1 MFRPKIEAEII
12 KDYERAAGFY
22 ADYGVDAEAAVAA
35 LEDKAISL
43 HCWQGDDV
51 RGFESKGGGK
61 GGGIMATGEFP
72 GRARN
77 ADELRSDID
86 KVFSLVPGKRRVNL
100 HAMYLEDGGRAAD
113 RDEIVP
119 EHFEGWI
126 QWAGERGAALDFNPT
141 LFAHPRAGDG
151 FTLAHRDPGIR
162 AFWIEHVKRCRE
174 IASVFARRLDC
185 RPIVNVWVPDG
196 MKDFPADRWSPRT
209 RLAESLDEIFEE
221 KIPGV
226 KDAVESKLFG
236 LGSEEY
242 VVGSAEFYLAYA
254 LKSKIMPC
262 MDMGHYHPTENLY
275 DKISAVLVFLPEILL
290 HLSRPVRWDSDHVV
304 ILNDDLQNLFRE
316 IVRGGALGAVNLA
329 TDFFDAGINRIGAWV
344 TGMRSAGKALLSA
357 LLEPVQILLEYEQ
370 AGRGAEK
377 LALMEEVKWFP
388 VSSIWDYYCLKSGVP
403 AGDAWI
409 EEIRGYES
417 SVLSR
422 G

>member
-126 QWAGERGAALDFNPT
+126 Q
-141 LFAHPRAGDG
+141 
-151 FTLAHRDPGIR
+151 
-162 AFWIEHVKRCRE
+162 
-174 IASVFARRLDC
+174 
-185 RPIVNVWVPDG
+185 
-196 MKDFPADRWSPRT
+196 
-209 RLAESLDEIFEE
+209 
-221 KIPGV
+221 
-226 KDAVESKLFG
+226 
-236 LGSEEY
+236 
-242 VVGSAEFYLAYA
+242 
-254 LKSKIMPC
+254 
-262 MDMGHYHPTENLY
+262 
-275 DKISAVLVFLPEILL
+275 
-290 HLSRPVRWDSDHVV
+290 
-304 ILNDDLQNLFRE
+304 
-316 IVRGGALGAVNLA
+316 
-329 TDFFDAGINRIGAWV
+329 
-344 TGMRSAGKALLSA
+344 
-357 LLEPVQILLEYEQ
+357 
-370 AGRGAEK
+370 
-377 LALMEEVKWFP
+377 
-388 VSSIWDYYCLKSGVP
+388 
-403 AGDAWI
+403 
-409 EEIRGYES
+409 
-417 SVLSR
+417 
-422 G
+422 